1 MDVKPSGK
9 GSAFWP
15 QPGAPT
21 LLVLMGCQ
29 ARDQLWVV
37 LHALGFART
46 RGTLWRGKNKIK

>member
-15 QPGAPT
+15 HPGAPT

-37 LHALGFART
+37 LYVLGFART
-46 RGTLWRGKNKIK
+46 RGVLWRGKKK